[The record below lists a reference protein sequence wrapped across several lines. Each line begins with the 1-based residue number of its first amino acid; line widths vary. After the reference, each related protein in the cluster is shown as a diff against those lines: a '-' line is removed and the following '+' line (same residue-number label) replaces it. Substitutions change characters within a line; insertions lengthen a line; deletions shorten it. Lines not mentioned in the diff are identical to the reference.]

1 MLLWAEP
8 GDWQCAASIRH
19 AVCMS
24 ITPKVVPIQEHKSSI
39 IARDKKTQRIIVG
52 IGSERMAID
61 FTTKLT
67 KLPPNTGDEP
77 APVVAMKQNK
87 KKPRPR

>member
-1 MLLWAEP
+1 ML
-8 GDWQCAASIRH
+8 CA
-19 AVCMS
+19 MPK
-24 ITPKVVPIQEHKSSI
+24 TPKVVPIQEPKSSI

-77 APVVAMKQNK
+77 APVLAMKQNK
-87 KKPRPR
+87 KKPRPH

>member
-1 MLLWAEP
+1 LAGSVW
-8 GDWQCAASIRH
+8 GDWQCQATIVH
-19 AVCMS
+19 AVCMPK
-24 ITPKVVPIQEHKSSI
+24 TPKVVPIQEHKSSI

-77 APVVAMKQNK
+77 APVLAMKQDK